1 MVSSCYYKKDNSCK
15 LCNHCFLA
23 VQCVWDDWNIGACS
37 KSCGTGTRTNNRT
50 KLIVESGGGNC
61 TGQHT
66 ETEVCGVTECPGNI
80 NRKPLH
86 QDNIVIISQ

>member
-1 MVSSCYYKKDNSCK
+1 MVSSCYYKNKITVVNYS
-15 LCNHCFLA
+15 LFLA

-80 NRKPLH
+80 SRKPLH
-86 QDNIVIISQ
+86 QDNIEIDLS